1 MFDAPLR
8 TGFRLALVAGVL
20 WWAAISR
27 QTTEARAGWDLV
39 PVLAASVDVPAGT
52 LLTAEMVKT
61 REVPTLLAKG
71 GVVTPDAV
79 GALVGQEAAVALR
92 AGEPLAWAQLRA
104 HRPDV
109 PMAAK
114 LKRATRAYTIE
125 AKGARGLGGLLQP
138 TDVVDVIAT
147 FEDPATKQ
155 KVVRTLLERVR
166 VLAVGEISDTTD
178 VARLSE
184 SRRDAAH
191 VTLEILREEAD
202 LLWLAQTH
210 GSLTLALCHPTRA
223 DDSNARRVVTPELL
237 LSHEYKTFIAKKRY
251 MRVVQIRGDPGEP
264 ADW

>member
-27 QTTEARAGWDLV
+27 QTTETREGWDLV
-39 PVLAASVDVPAGT
+39 PVLAASVDVPPGT
-52 LLTAEMVKT
+52 LLTADMVKT
-61 REVPTLLAKG
+61 REVPKLLAKG
-71 GVVTPDAV
+71 GVVAPDAAE
-79 GALVGQEAAVALR
+79 ALVDQEAAVALH
-92 AGEPLAWAQLRA
+92 AGEPLMWAQLRA

-114 LKRATRAYTIE
+114 LKRQTRAYTIE
-125 AKGARGLGGLLQP
+125 AKGAHALGGLLQP
-138 TDVVDVIAT
+138 NDVVDVIAA

-178 VARLSE
+178 VARLPE

-191 VTLEILREEAD
+191 VTLEILREDAD

-210 GSLTLALCHPTRA
+210 GTLTLTLCHPTRA
-223 DDSNARRVVTPELL
+223 DDSNARRVVTREML
-237 LSHEYKTFIAKKRY
+237 LSKEYKAFVVKKRY